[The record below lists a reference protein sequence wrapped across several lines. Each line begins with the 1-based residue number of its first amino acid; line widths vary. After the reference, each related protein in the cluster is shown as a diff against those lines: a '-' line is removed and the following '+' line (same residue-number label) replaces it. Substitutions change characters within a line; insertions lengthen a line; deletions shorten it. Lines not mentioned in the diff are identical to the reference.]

1 MPNRIKAL
9 TLAILV
15 GLSGTAAA
23 GLGNIKVYSHLGEP
37 FYAVIPLTGQTARN
51 AANPANSTQDELSQI
66 NVQGSYAS
74 GKLDF
79 RIVRKKGQTYV
90 QVKSFNPINEPVLT
104 FGVRV
109 NSNSGTVSRQYSAML
124 DPRDYEYS
132 VGARKT
138 TQVTSSQLAPDYTPP
153 KTRVSTRATRVGG
166 SDTLTSI
173 AARNKPARL
182 SLASTKRAIFLA
194 NRKAFVRG
202 NPNRIIQGATITVP
216 SEARMRA
223 LLAADR
229 KVQVKYATSSTKD
242 NSASGPIVN
251 PVGPVTPT
259 NDKELAAL
267 KAQLKEAQDRN
278 KLLQE
283 ELNKATQKPD
293 KPIKENKPVTPPEED
308 NKPVINSEEE
318 NKPVINSEEENKPV
332 ITSEETEPLGITSEE
347 IASTP
352 VVDAEQEAA
361 EKARKEEEK
370 KKFIEK
376 QRLEDE
382 ERKRLEDEANKGI
395 LDILFEDPTLLAMG
409 GGGLLL
415 IVGALVLIIRRRKA
429 KAASVNDDYEEAG
442 DTFFSVDSGDLPGGN
457 LPSGVTGVPA
467 SNNVKPAAAPKQQPK
482 AKNAP
487 KGNSNTIQITPPAAA
502 EDSKASSTFMS
513 DFTRMSAAID
523 SVEIDPLSEAEVYIA
538 YGRTDE
544 AEEILKDALAKD
556 PAQHEVRK
564 KLLEIYAGKQEID
577 SFTAMAKELYDA
589 FDGRGALWQEVC
601 VMGRQ
606 LDPNNPLYGNNAAT
620 SQQPAT
626 APAPSRAMQMD
637 ISAAPQAAPTEQ
649 EDEIDLDMDFS
660 ADDFSAATLQEH
672 SFDFSPET
680 PSISADSS
688 VQPETHPSAQDS
700 LHELEFDLDAVLND
714 AKNNGSLN
722 DAIPEIE
729 AFDLGNSDES
739 LSLDNSSSLEFNSD
753 PAAAKLELARVYLD
767 MGDADGAREALEEF
781 LDEAENPALRAEAE
795 EMLKKI
801 NS

>member
-9 TLAILV
+9 SLAILV
-15 GLSGTAAA
+15 GLSGTAVA
-23 GLGNIKVYSHLGEP
+23 GLGNIKVYSRLGEP

-51 AANPANSTQDELSQI
+51 ANNPANSTQDELSQV

-79 RIVRKKGQTYV
+79 RVVRKKGQTYI

-109 NSNSGTVSRQYSAML
+109 NSGSGTVSRQYSAML
-124 DPRDYEYS
+124 DPRDYEY
-132 VGARKT
+132 GAGSSKQT
-138 TQVTSSQLAPDYTPP
+138 TQVTQSQLAPDYTPP

-194 NRKAFVRG
+194 NRKAFVKG

-229 KVQVKYATSSTKD
+229 RVQTRTTYTPPKTNDVPAPVAPVNNGSNDQEVARLKD
-242 NSASGPIVN
+242 QLEIQKKRIADLEALINKPTTPQTTN
-251 PVGPVTPT
+251 QDNPT
-259 NDKELAAL
+259 NLTNNSTGGDIASPEVIEGGDTASPEVIEGGDTVSPEVIEGGDTVSPEVVEGGDTVSPEVVA
-267 KAQLKEAQDRN
+267 
-278 KLLQE
+278 
-283 ELNKATQKPD
+283 P
-293 KPIKENKPVTPPEED
+293 PPPPPPPPPEL
-308 NKPVINSEEE
+308 P
-318 NKPVINSEEENKPV
+318 P
-332 ITSEETEPLGITSEE
+332 EPS
-347 IASTP
+347 
-352 VVDAEQEAA
+352 
-361 EKARKEEEK
+361 
-370 KKFIEK
+370 F
-376 QRLEDE
+376 
-382 ERKRLEDEANKGI
+382 
-395 LDILFEDPTLLAMG
+395 LDTLLEDPTLLAMG

-415 IVGALVLIIRRRKA
+415 ILGALAFLVIRKRKA
-429 KAASVNDDYEEAG
+429 KASVNDDYEEAG

-457 LPSGVTGVPA
+457 LPAGVTGVPA
-467 SNNVKPAAAPKQQPK
+467 SNNVKPAAAPQQPK
-482 AKNAP
+482 AKSAP
-487 KGNSNTIQITPPAAA
+487 KASSNTIQITPPAAV

-564 KLLEIYAGKQEID
+564 KLLEIYAGKHEID

-606 LDPNNPLYGNNAAT
+606 LDPNNPLYSGNAAA
-620 SQQPAT
+620 SQQPA
-626 APAPSRAMQMD
+626 PVEPSRAMDMS
-637 ISAAPQAAPTEQ
+637 IPAAPVVPQAVPAQ
-649 EDEIDLDMDFS
+649 DDEIDLNMDFS
-660 ADDFSAATLQEH
+660 SDDFSAATVQE
-672 SFDFSPET
+672 SAFDFPSETSEISTASP
-680 PSISADSS
+680 
-688 VQPETHPSAQDS
+688 AQDG

-714 AKNNGSLN
+714 AKSNGSFN
-722 DAIPEIE
+722 DIAPEIE
-729 AFDLGNSDES
+729 TLDLGNTEAS
-739 LSLDNSSSLEFNSD
+739 LSQDSGSTLEFNND

-767 MGDADGAREALEEF
+767 MGDADGAKEALEEF

-795 EMLKKI
+795 EMLRKI